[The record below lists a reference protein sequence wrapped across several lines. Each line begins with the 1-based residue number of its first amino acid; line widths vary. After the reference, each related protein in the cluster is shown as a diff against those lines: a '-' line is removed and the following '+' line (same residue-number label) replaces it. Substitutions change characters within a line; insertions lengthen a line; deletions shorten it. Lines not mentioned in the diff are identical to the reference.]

1 MESLSNARNNALKVQ
16 FLSRNRR
23 LLYKPSSVQN
33 FPFVLKDFSRKKKK
47 KRGRGRGGGKFSP
60 LRSTT
65 TASKYDFIH
74 SLTPQLPHPLPP
86 PPPS

>member
-47 KRGRGRGGGKFSP
+47 KRREGGEEEGNSP
-60 LRSTT
+60 LSVPPRQRLNTT
-65 TASKYDFIH
+65 LFT
-74 SLTPQLPHPLPP
+74 L
-86 PPPS
+86 